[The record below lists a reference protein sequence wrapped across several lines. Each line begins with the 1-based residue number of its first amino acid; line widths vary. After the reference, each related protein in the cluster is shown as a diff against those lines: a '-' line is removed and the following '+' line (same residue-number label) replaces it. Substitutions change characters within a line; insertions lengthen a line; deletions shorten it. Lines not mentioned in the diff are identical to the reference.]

1 MTIGVV
7 GAGRWGINHVR
18 TLKRIGNLG
27 LVVEVDAK
35 TREAVKPELN
45 GTRLVATVEEG
56 LASDVRGL
64 VIATP
69 VPTHFD
75 LAKRALQAGKDVLVE
90 KPLCLKS
97 KEADELVEIARTGD
111 RILMVGHMLLF
122 SPAIRFIKEF
132 LAKGQLGTL
141 HTIHQT
147 RLNLG
152 TARKVENAL
161 WSLGVHDVAVALWL
175 VGQEPTRVVSVGQR
189 ILQKNVED
197 DVHLHL
203 SFANGVQTHLHASW
217 LAPTKSRGM
226 TLVGSKGMLVY
237 DEGTQAVTFHKKTI
251 DPTDLKNRD
260 EGHEVVFQKSSEPL
274 EQELRHFEDCIRT
287 RKAPDADG
295 KQGAAVLRILEQAD
309 KAMTR
314 L

>member
-18 TLKRIGNLG
+18 TLKRMGNLG
-27 LVVEVDAK
+27 VVVEVDPK
-35 TREAVKPELN
+35 TREAVRPELN
-45 GTRLVATVEEG
+45 GVTLVGSMEEG
-56 LASDVRGL
+56 LQSDVKGL

-69 VPTHFD
+69 VVTHFD
-75 LAKRALQAGKDVLVE
+75 LAKQALQAGKDVLVE
-90 KPLCLKS
+90 KPLCMRS
-97 KEADELVEIARTGD
+97 SEADELVQIARQGD

-122 SPAIRFIKEF
+122 SPAIRFIKDF
-132 LAKGQLGTL
+132 LQTGTLGTL

-175 VGQEPTRVVSVGQR
+175 VGQEPTKVVALGQR

-203 SFANGVQTHLHASW
+203 AFPNGVQTHLHASW

-237 DEGTQAVTFHKKTI
+237 DEGTQQVTFHKKTI
-251 DPTDLKNRD
+251 HPTDLKNQD
-260 EGHEVVFQKSSEPL
+260 QGEEVVFQKSSEPL
-274 EQELRHFEDCIRT
+274 EQELRHFDDCIRT

-295 KQGAAVLRILEQAD
+295 EQGAAVLRILEQAD
-309 KAMTR
+309 EAMMR
-314 L
+314 P